1 MNPAA
6 QTIGESRRLRSAMDR
21 AMDVAQTAKPLRNT
35 HAQAGLTLL
44 ELMVAMAILSI
55 LLAIATPSLSAI
67 SEPEAVRG
75 QVNAFLATL
84 RYARSEAIRY
94 RTPIVVCPSTNS
106 ESIAPTCSNNSGD
119 DWSKGWIVFVNR
131 DGDANDD
138 FDSSKDTLLRVQG
151 KLSGSG
157 GILKATGGRPNK
169 FVIRTTGIVGLGSAS
184 AFTFDG
190 VSQDPTRRQRVCVSL
205 QGRARV
211 SDDPTACS

>member
-6 QTIGESRRLRSAMDR
+6 QTIGESRRLRSAMER
-21 AMDVAQTAKPLRNT
+21 AMNVAQTVTPLRNT

-67 SEPEAVRG
+67 SEPQAVRG

-94 RTPIVVCPSTNS
+94 RTPIVVCPSNNS
-106 ESIAPTCSNNSGD
+106 ESGTPSCSNGGSD

-138 FDSSKDTLLRVQG
+138 FESSKDTLLRVQG
-151 KLSGSG
+151 QLSGSG
-157 GILKATGGRPNK
+157 GILKASGGAPNK
-169 FVIRTTGIVGLGSAS
+169 FVIRTTGIVGLGGAS
-184 AFTFDG
+184 AFTFDS
-190 VSQDPTRRQRVCVSL
+190 VSKDATRRQRICVSM

-211 SDDPTACS
+211 STSSSVCS